1 MVIIIKIQFIHI
13 LLFSLIFFF
22 SDQVD
27 NAMSIE
33 DEQTTASDDASQPQT
48 FDEPKKDEM
57 PSDTSPLTV
66 ETTSRPTSVCSM
78 SPVPITPDISLTASE
93 EKVTSPTNSNQ
104 NSGEMSSSTSTLPKL
119 RLNITLASDPAL
131 QPEAKDIKSIRA
143 RAADNYEENQR
154 FSDDDF
160 HEIHT
165 DDDVPSHS
173 FRLSNEDDDRP
184 PPEKIRRRDD
194 PLLLSLNKTVSL
206 PTAAVVVADMVP
218 RHPAF
223 VCAPCGI
230 KFSSLSTLE
239 AHQTYYCSHK

>member
-1 MVIIIKIQFIHI
+1 
-13 LLFSLIFFF
+13 
-22 SDQVD
+22 
-27 NAMSIE
+27 MSTE
-33 DEQTTASDDASQPQT
+33 DEQTTASDDAVQLQT
-48 FDEPKKDEM
+48 FDEPKKEEM

-78 SPVPITPDISLTASE
+78 SPAPVTPSNISPPASE
-93 EKVTSPTNSNQ
+93 EKTASPMNSNQ
-104 NSGEMSSSTSTLPKL
+104 NSGDMSSPSLALPKL

-143 RAADNYEENQR
+143 RAADNYEENHLN
-154 FSDDDF
+154 SDDEF
-160 HEIHT
+160 HEMHT
-165 DDDVPSHS
+165 DDDGPTHS
-173 FRLSNEDDDRP
+173 FRLSNDDDDRP
-184 PPEKIRRRDD
+184 PPEKIRRRDE
-194 PLLLSLNKTVSL
+194 PMLMALNKGVSL
-206 PTAAVVVADMVP
+206 PTGVVIADMMP

>member
-1 MVIIIKIQFIHI
+1 
-13 LLFSLIFFF
+13 
-22 SDQVD
+22 
-27 NAMSIE
+27 MSAE
-33 DEQTTASDDASQPQT
+33 DEQAAASDDEVQLQT

-66 ETTSRPTSVCSM
+66 ETTSRPTSAFSM
-78 SPVPITPDISLTASE
+78 SPAPVTPNISSTASE
-93 EKVTSPTNSNQ
+93 EKAASPINSNQ
-104 NSGEMSSSTSTLPKL
+104 NSGEMSSASSLPKL

-143 RAADNYEENQR
+143 RAADNYKENQLN
-154 FSDDDF
+154 SDDEC
-160 HEIHT
+160 HEILT
-165 DDDVPSHS
+165 DDDVRSHS
-173 FRLSNEDDDRP
+173 FRLSNDDDDRP

-194 PLLLSLNKTVSL
+194 PLLMSSNKGVPL
-206 PTAAVVVADMVP
+206 PAAVVIADMVP

>member
-1 MVIIIKIQFIHI
+1 
-13 LLFSLIFFF
+13 
-22 SDQVD
+22 
-27 NAMSIE
+27 MSTE
-33 DEQTTASDDASQPQT
+33 DEQTTASDDAVQPQT
-48 FDEPKKDEM
+48 FDEPNKIETA
-57 PSDTSPLTV
+57 SVTSPLTV
-66 ETTSRPTSVCSM
+66 ETISRPASACSM
-78 SPVPITPDISLTASE
+78 SPSPAPVTPDISPTVSEQKITSAIAS
-93 EKVTSPTNSNQ
+93 NH
-104 NSGEMSSSTSTLPKL
+104 NSGETAASSLPKL

-143 RAADNYEENQR
+143 RAADNYEENQLN
-154 FSDDDF
+154 SDDEF

-165 DDDVPSHS
+165 DDDGPVHS
-173 FRLSNEDDDRP
+173 FRLSNDDDDRP

-194 PLLLSLNKTVSL
+194 PLLMSLNKNVSL
-206 PTAAVVVADMVP
+206 PTGVVIADMVP

>member
-1 MVIIIKIQFIHI
+1 MGT
-13 LLFSLIFFF
+13 
-22 SDQVD
+22 
-27 NAMSIE
+27 E
-33 DEQTTASDDASQPQT
+33 DEQTTGSDDAGQVQT
-48 FDEPKKDEM
+48 FDEPKKEEM
-57 PSDTSPLTV
+57 HSDSSPLTV
-66 ETTSRPTSVCSM
+66 ETTSRPTSVCSI
-78 SPVPITPDISLTASE
+78 SPEPVTPNVSPAASE
-93 EKVTSPTNSNQ
+93 KIATSINSNRD
-104 NSGEMSSSTSTLPKL
+104 SGEMFSSSPSSLPKL

-143 RAADNYEENQR
+143 RAADNYKENQLN
-154 FSDDDF
+154 SDDEY

-173 FRLSNEDDDRP
+173 FRPSNEDDDRP

-194 PLLLSLNKTVSL
+194 PLLMSLNKGVSL
-206 PTAAVVVADMVP
+206 PTVAAIADMLP

-239 AHQTYYCSHK
+239 AHQTYYCTHK

>member
-1 MVIIIKIQFIHI
+1 
-13 LLFSLIFFF
+13 
-22 SDQVD
+22 
-27 NAMSIE
+27 MSTE
-33 DEQTTASDDASQPQT
+33 DEQTTASDDAMQLQT
-48 FDEPKKDEM
+48 YDEPKTDEL

-66 ETTSRPTSVCSM
+66 ETTSRPTSVCS
-78 SPVPITPDISLTASE
+78 I
-93 EKVTSPTNSNQ
+93 SPTPVTPNISPSASDEKIISPINSNR
-104 NSGEMSSSTSTLPKL
+104 NSSMSSSLPKL

-143 RAADNYEENQR
+143 RAADNYVENQLN
-154 FSDDDF
+154 SDDEF

-165 DDDVPSHS
+165 DDDVPSHP

-194 PLLLSLNKTVSL
+194 QLLLSLNKGVTL
-206 PTAAVVVADMVP
+206 PTGVTMADIIP

>member
-1 MVIIIKIQFIHI
+1 
-13 LLFSLIFFF
+13 
-22 SDQVD
+22 
-27 NAMSIE
+27 MSTE
-33 DEQTTASDDASQPQT
+33 DEQTTASEDAVQLQT

-57 PSDTSPLTV
+57 ASDASPLTV
-66 ETTSRPTSVCSM
+66 ETTSRPTSACTM
-78 SPVPITPDISLTASE
+78 SPAPVTPDISLTPSE
-93 EKVTSPTNSNQ
+93 DKATSPINSNR
-104 NSGEMSSSTSTLPKL
+104 NSGEMLSSSSLSSALPKL
-119 RLNITLASDPAL
+119 RLNISLASDPAL

-143 RAADNYEENQR
+143 RAADNYEENQLN
-154 FSDDDF
+154 SDDDF
-160 HEIHT
+160 HEMHT

-173 FRLSNEDDDRP
+173 LRLSNEDDDRP

-194 PLLLSLNKTVSL
+194 PLLMSLNKGVPL
-206 PTAAVVVADMVP
+206 PTAVVVADMVP